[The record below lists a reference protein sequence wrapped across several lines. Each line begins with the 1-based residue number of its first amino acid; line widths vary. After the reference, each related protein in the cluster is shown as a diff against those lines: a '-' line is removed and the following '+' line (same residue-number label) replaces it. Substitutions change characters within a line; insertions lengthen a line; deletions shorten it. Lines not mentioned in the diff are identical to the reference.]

1 MKPLRTFN
9 VSPSLPEK
17 LEPLRKL
24 AYNLHWDWN
33 LEAKNLFQ
41 RLERDLW
48 RATRHNPVL
57 MLGQISQARL
67 TEVAED
73 DGFLAHMERAVN
85 RLENYL
91 QERGW
96 YQKQRGKTGQQEC
109 YADFC
114 AEYGLTQCLPIYSGG
129 LGVLAGDHLKSASDL
144 GLPLVA
150 VGLLYQEG
158 YFAQYLNADGWQQEH
173 YPINDFYNMPLHLE
187 KNSEG
192 SELIIQVDYPGR
204 TVSARVWRLQVGT
217 VPLYLLD
224 TNIPLNPSQYDQDI
238 TDELYG
244 GDLDLR
250 IHQELMLG
258 IGGVRMLQA
267 LGLSLIHISEPT
279 RPSKSSRMPS
289 SA

>member
-1 MKPLRTFN
+1 MKPIRTFN

-73 DGFLAHMERAVN
+73 DGFLAHMDRAVS

-91 QERGW
+91 QERFW
-96 YQKQRGKTGQQEC
+96 YQKQRGKTGKQEC
-109 YADFC
+109 YAYFC

-129 LGVLAGDHLKSASDL
+129 LGVLAGDHLKSASDI

-158 YFAQYLNADGWQQEH
+158 YFAQYLNADGWQQEN

-187 KNSEG
+187 KNPDG
-192 SELIIQVDYPGR
+192 SEIIIQVEYPGR
-204 TVSARVWRLQVGT
+204 TVYARVWRLQVGT
-217 VPLYLLD
+217 VPQP
-224 TNIPLNPSQYDQDI
+224 IQ
-238 TDELYG
+238 G
-244 GDLDLR
+244 
-250 IHQELMLG
+250 
-258 IGGVRMLQA
+258 
-267 LGLSLIHISEPT
+267 
-279 RPSKSSRMPS
+279 
-289 SA
+289 